1 MSIASMRKT
10 YEVWENTKVE
20 DDYGNYKDEEVQ
32 VGTAEVTINHSN
44 ATNLANDV
52 RYSKVT
58 HFGLTLNKELKKG
71 QVLVLDGKR
80 YVIELPPNNVARY
93 TQLYLREVVIDG

>member
-1 MSIASMRKT
+1 MSIASMRKN

-32 VGTAEVTINHSN
+32 LGTAEVTINHSN
-44 ATNLANDV
+44 ATNLANDI

-58 HFGLTLNKELKKG
+58 HFGLTMNKNLKKD
-71 QVLVLDGKR
+71 QILVLGDKR
-80 YVIELPPNNVARY
+80 YVIELPPNNTTRF
-93 TQLYLREVVIDG
+93 TQLYLREVVIDE